1 MFSTNLNNFM
11 DNSIKKVLVIKLRKI
26 GDVLL
31 SVPTIRAIREHLPD
45 SYIAALVNKGTEEML
60 SGNPLLDEV
69 ISFDR
74 SVKGLPLLQSLS
86 AQAGLI
92 RRLRQKRFD
101 LVVDLTSGD
110 RPALIALLS
119 GAKYR
124 LGHDPRGKGFMGKK
138 CCYTHLVPPSGEE
151 KHVVESNLD
160 VVRLLGMDT
169 TDKSVTISVPPEEQ
183 AQVDEWLK
191 EADYP
196 LDGTLIHIHPTSD
209 WLFKC
214 WRDKAVA
221 QLIDYLQLNRKL
233 KVVLTSGP
241 ATKEM
246 NKVKSILN
254 FTQSN
259 PLNLAGRTSLKQLAA
274 VSIRSKLFIGVDS
287 APMHI
292 AAAAGTPVIAL
303 FGPSGE
309 HMWGPWGQGH
319 TVISKDWPCRPCGQD
334 GCEGSKRSKCLEEI
348 SVDEVKTVLE
358 RYLL

>member
-1 MFSTNLNNFM
+1 M
-11 DNSIKKVLVIKLRKI
+11 KRVLVIKLRKI

-92 RRLRQKRFD
+92 WRIRNKKFD

-124 LGHDPRGKGFMGKK
+124 LGHDPGGQGFLGKK
-138 CCYTHLVPPSGEE
+138 YCYTHLVLPGGEE

-160 VVRLLGMDT
+160 VVRLLDMDT
-169 TDKSVTISVPPEEQ
+169 ADKSVSIFIPPEDQ
-183 AQVDEWLK
+183 ARVDEWLK
-191 EADYP
+191 GGNDSP
-196 LDGTLIHIHPTSD
+196 VHIHPTSD

-214 WRDKAVA
+214 WRDEAYA
-221 QLIDYLQLNRKL
+221 RLIDYLQLERKL

-241 ATKEM
+241 TAKELE
-246 NKVKSILN
+246 KVTAILKLARS
-254 FTQSN
+254 Q
-259 PLNLAGRTSLKQLAA
+259 PLNLTGRTSLKQLAA

-292 AAAAGTPVIAL
+292 AAAVGTPVIAL

-309 HMWGPWGQGH
+309 HNWGPWGQGH
-319 TVISKDWPCRPCGQD
+319 TVISKDWPCRPCGRD
-334 GCEGSKRSKCLEEI
+334 GCQGSKRSKCLEEI
-348 SVDEVKTVLE
+348 SLDEVKAVVE
-358 RYLL
+358 EYLP